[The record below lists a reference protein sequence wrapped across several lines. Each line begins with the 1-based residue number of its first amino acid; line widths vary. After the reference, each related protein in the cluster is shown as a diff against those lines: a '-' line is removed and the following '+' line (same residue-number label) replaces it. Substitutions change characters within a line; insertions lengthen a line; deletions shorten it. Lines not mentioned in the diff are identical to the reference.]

1 MIAYGK
7 SKGMF
12 LKTSL
17 WVKNEP
23 PMYPSNCGYDPPTNT
38 FEDIDSAD
46 QFRADCKGSID
57 YTLKGLL
64 ASESALKP
72 SDIGFNVVFLPLANH
87 PGDYFIFVLYG

>member
-7 SKGMF
+7 SKGMY

-23 PMYPSNCGYDPPTNT
+23 PMYPSNCGYFPPTNT
-38 FEDIDSAD
+38 YEDIDTA
-46 QFRADCKGSID
+46 QHFREDCNDSID
-57 YTLKGLL
+57 YIIKSFQYTEPNTKT
-64 ASESALKP
+64 
-72 SDIGFNVVFLPLANH
+72 SDIGFNVVCLPLANH